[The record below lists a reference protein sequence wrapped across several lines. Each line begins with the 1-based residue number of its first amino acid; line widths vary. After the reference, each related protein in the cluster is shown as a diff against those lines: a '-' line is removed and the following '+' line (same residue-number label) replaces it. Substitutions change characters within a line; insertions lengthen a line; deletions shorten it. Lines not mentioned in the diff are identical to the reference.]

1 MLLIAST
8 RRIDFTSFHSPRGG
22 ARSHGHRLVLKN
34 RASVKR
40 RGVKSILRK
49 SRSAANSHSAV
60 WSRQEILTHAVWQ
73 PQILLS
79 NWLLP
84 RLGITRMKSS
94 QNQVRPDRSV
104 LSAVIAD
111 SQIVVLAPST
121 ITRDLPAGFDDV
133 DIAILEWITT
143 EDVRLL

>member
-1 MLLIAST
+1 
-8 RRIDFTSFHSPRGG
+8 
-22 ARSHGHRLVLKN
+22 
-34 RASVKR
+34 
-40 RGVKSILRK
+40 
-49 SRSAANSHSAV
+49 
-60 WSRQEILTHAVWQ
+60 
-73 PQILLS
+73 
-79 NWLLP
+79 
-84 RLGITRMKSS
+84 MKSS